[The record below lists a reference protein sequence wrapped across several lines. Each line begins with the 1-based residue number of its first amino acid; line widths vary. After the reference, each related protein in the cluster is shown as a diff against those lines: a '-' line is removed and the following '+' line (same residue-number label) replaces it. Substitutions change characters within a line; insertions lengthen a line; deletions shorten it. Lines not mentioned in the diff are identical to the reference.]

1 MITHPYIGID
11 NGLQGGIAALDEN
24 GIGAIW
30 KMPLEPCG
38 KRICGMTVYGI
49 LHAQVPANSVVALE
63 LLPDHMDSAQTMRSF
78 AMNYGILYNAAKLSG
93 LRVVEVPCG
102 NRLDGWQRRLLG
114 RQTKGG
120 NKKAAAALVRKL
132 WPDYPFPTKAP
143 TGKVLHD
150 GIVDAVL
157 VAYDTQLQDAK

>member
-1 MITHPYIGID
+1 VKGRIYIGID
-11 NGLQGGIAALDEN
+11 NGIHGGIATLDEN
-24 GIGAIW
+24 GIGRVW

-38 KRICGMTVYGI
+38 KRVDGYRIAQI
-49 LHAQVPANSVVALE
+49 LSLFLPDSVVALE

-120 NKKAAAALVRKL
+120 NKKAAAALARKL
-132 WPDYPFPTKAP
+132 WPDYPFPTARPKGKA
-143 TGKVLHD
+143 LHD

-157 VAYDTQLQDAK
+157 IAHDTQLQDAK

>member
-1 MITHPYIGID
+1 MKPTVIGID
-11 NGLQGGIAALDEN
+11 NGLSGGIALLDGD
-24 GIGAIW
+24 GIHAVW

-38 KRICGMTVYGI
+38 KRVDGLAVLTR
-49 LHAQVPANSVVALE
+49 LNSLPFDTIVALE
-63 LLPDHMDSAQTMRSF
+63 LLPDHMDSAHTMRSF